1 MKKIIFSALLLLGM
15 LGVQA
20 QTATATVDAKQ
31 SCSKSK
37 SCNPEMCIGATV
49 KDMDG
54 KLVIMDVKEDSP
66 AATAGL
72 KSGDV
77 ITSANEKDLTSV
89 DALNEVMLTS
99 MDDSDIQLGVQRG
112 DEVMS
117 TSVVMYSQN
126 GMKKTAK
133 GKKSCASGKACCK
146 SKKKS

>member
-1 MKKIIFSALLLLGM
+1 MKKIIFSALLLLGV

-20 QTATATVDAKQ
+20 QTATTLESSKQ

-37 SCNPEMCIGATV
+37 SCNPEMCLGATV

-54 KLVIMDVKEDSP
+54 KLVIVDVKEDSP

-77 ITSANEKDLTSV
+77 ITSANETNLTSV
-89 DALNEVMLTS
+89 ETLNEVMLMS
-99 MDDSDIQLGVQRG
+99 MEDSDVQLSVQRG

-126 GMKKTAK
+126 GMKKATK